1 MPGSVQFLD
10 GSSTARRQQ
19 VSEWRSDPVDDLVDH
34 QTVPEYNTRAV
45 EKLTGIPADT
55 FRAWERRHGL
65 PNPAR
70 TAGNHRLYSERD
82 IAIVRALKQMTDDGI
97 SISHAVAIARR
108 RIETT
113 LVTEPA
119 AETPSDSDCLG
130 DLRELH
136 DAAALRARALEE
148 DLRELDL
155 ARRLEQLDEV
165 LVRRRPR
172 QLHPYISVA
181 PPPHQATR
189 LTLRTMICWLGS
201 AS

>member
-1 MPGSVQFLD
+1 
-10 GSSTARRQQ
+10 TARRQQ

-82 IAIVRALKQMTDDGI
+82 IAIVRMLKQMTDDGV

-108 RIETT
+108 RLET
-113 LVTEPA
+113 VFA
-119 AETPSDSDCLG
+119 ADPPSENRSDQDCLG
-130 DLRELH
+130 D
-136 DAAALRARALEE
+136 
-148 DLRELDL
+148 
-155 ARRLEQLDEV
+155 
-165 LVRRRPR
+165 
-172 QLHPYISVA
+172 I
-181 PPPHQATR
+181 
-189 LTLRTMICWLGS
+189 
-201 AS
+201 